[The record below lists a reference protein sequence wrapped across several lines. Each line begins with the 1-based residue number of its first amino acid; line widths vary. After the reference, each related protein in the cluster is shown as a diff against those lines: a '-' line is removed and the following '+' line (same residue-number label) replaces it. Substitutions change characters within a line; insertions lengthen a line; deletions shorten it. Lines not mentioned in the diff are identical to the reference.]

1 MVRLATTIPMGFTL
15 RFSNDLP
22 NGPYGNSS
30 ATGHIELF
38 VPPSLPYAQVK
49 AACLK
54 VWMESRGSL
63 GAKGGTTVGISNYSE
78 KWDLQE
84 IKFKGGAVILESPSV
99 EGDHQ
104 ALFALAQRVKPVC
117 CTAQ

>member
-1 MVRLATTIPMGFTL
+1 MVRQGTTIPIGFTL

-30 ATGHIELF
+30 ATGHLEMF

-49 AACLK
+49 EACLK
-54 VWMESRGSL
+54 VWIESRGSL
-63 GAKGGTTVGISNYSE
+63 GANGGTTRGISNYSE
-78 KWDLQE
+78 KWDIQE
-84 IKFKGGAVILESPSV
+84 IKFKGGAVILETPSV

-104 ALFALAQRVKPVC
+104 ALFALSQTVKPVC
-117 CTAQ
+117 CIVQ